1 MENKLNLDPQTI
13 LDKEFHVDFKGYSP
27 AEVDEFLDSVIQD
40 YQIYERKIGE
50 LGEKLMAQE
59 RANASL
65 KARII
70 ELESRQK
77 VMEEAS
83 QNSFNQVD
91 ILKRLSR
98 LEQEVYKNKQMHSS
112 SIRAIAGVTKARGKS
127 MLAQSAMIVV
137 FAPAQSIRPGS
148 RKADG

>member
-77 VMEEAS
+77 VMEEAGQS
-83 QNSFNQVD
+83 SFNQVD

-98 LEQEVYKNKQMHSS
+98 LEQEVYTDGLVFYPGN
-112 SIRAIAGVTKARGKS
+112 RW
-127 MLAQSAMIVV
+127 LDQS
-137 FAPAQSIRPGS
+137 
-148 RKADG
+148 

>member
-1 MENKLNLDPQTI
+1 MENKLNLDPQAI

-77 VMEEAS
+77 VMEEAG

-98 LEQEVYKNKQMHSS
+98 LEQEVYKTKQMDES
-112 SIRAIAGVTKARGKS
+112 SIRAIAGLTKARGKS

>member
-13 LDKEFHVDFKGYSP
+13 LDKEFPVDFKGYSP

-77 VMEEAS
+77 VMEEAG

-98 LEQEVYKNKQMHSS
+98 LEQEVYKNKQM
-112 SIRAIAGVTKARGKS
+112 
-127 MLAQSAMIVV
+127 
-137 FAPAQSIRPGS
+137 
-148 RKADG
+148 D

>member
-1 MENKLNLDPQTI
+1 MLKPMDIHN
-13 LDKEFHVDFKGYSP
+13 KEFKKAMRGYD
-27 AEVDEFLDSVIQD
+27 AEEVDEFLDSVIQD

-77 VMEEAS
+77 VMEEAG

-98 LEQEVYKNKQMHSS
+98 LEQEVYKNKQM
-112 SIRAIAGVTKARGKS
+112 
-127 MLAQSAMIVV
+127 
-137 FAPAQSIRPGS
+137 
-148 RKADG
+148 D

>member
-1 MENKLNLDPQTI
+1 M
-13 LDKEFHVDFKGYSP
+13 
-27 AEVDEFLDSVIQD
+27 DEFLDSVIQD

-98 LEQEVYKNKQMHSS
+98 LEQEVYKNKQM
-112 SIRAIAGVTKARGKS
+112 
-127 MLAQSAMIVV
+127 
-137 FAPAQSIRPGS
+137 
-148 RKADG
+148 D

>member
-1 MENKLNLDPQTI
+1 MENKLNLDPQAI
-13 LDKEFHVDFKGYSP
+13 LYKEFHVDFKGYSP

-77 VMEEAS
+77 VMEEAG

-98 LEQEVYKNKQMHSS
+98 LEQEVYKNKQM
-112 SIRAIAGVTKARGKS
+112 
-127 MLAQSAMIVV
+127 
-137 FAPAQSIRPGS
+137 
-148 RKADG
+148 D

>member
-1 MENKLNLDPQTI
+1 M
-13 LDKEFHVDFKGYSP
+13 
-27 AEVDEFLDSVIQD
+27 DEFLDSVIQD

-77 VMEEAS
+77 VMEEAGQS
-83 QNSFNQVD
+83 SVNQVD

-98 LEQEVYKNKQMHSS
+98 LEQEVYKNKQM
-112 SIRAIAGVTKARGKS
+112 
-127 MLAQSAMIVV
+127 
-137 FAPAQSIRPGS
+137 
-148 RKADG
+148 D

>member
-1 MENKLNLDPQTI
+1 MCIRDSRYSYGQNVLQHSMEVAYLSGMMAAELGLNQTPVSYTHLDVYKRQ
-13 LDKEFHVDFKGYSP
+13 GYSP

-98 LEQEVYKNKQMHSS
+98 LEQEVYKNKQM
-112 SIRAIAGVTKARGKS
+112 
-127 MLAQSAMIVV
+127 
-137 FAPAQSIRPGS
+137 
-148 RKADG
+148 D

>member
-27 AEVDEFLDSVIQD
+27 AEVDDFLDLVIQD
-40 YQIYERKIGE
+40 YQNYENKIAE
-50 LGEKLMAQE
+50 LGESLSAQQ
-59 RANASL
+59 RSNASL

-77 VMEEAS
+77 VMEDA
-83 QNSFNQVD
+83 NSSSVSQVD

-98 LEQEVYKNKQMHSS
+98 LEQEVYKNK
-112 SIRAIAGVTKARGKS
+112 AE
-127 MLAQSAMIVV
+127 
-137 FAPAQSIRPGS
+137 
-148 RKADG
+148 

>member
-1 MENKLNLDPQTI
+1 MENKLNLDPQAI

-77 VMEEAS
+77 VMEEAG

-98 LEQEVYKNKQMHSS
+98 LEQEVYKNKQM
-112 SIRAIAGVTKARGKS
+112 
-127 MLAQSAMIVV
+127 
-137 FAPAQSIRPGS
+137 
-148 RKADG
+148 D

>member
-1 MENKLNLDPQTI
+1 
-13 LDKEFHVDFKGYSP
+13 
-27 AEVDEFLDSVIQD
+27 
-40 YQIYERKIGE
+40 
-50 LGEKLMAQE
+50 MAQE

-77 VMEEAS
+77 VMEEAG

-98 LEQEVYKNKQMHSS
+98 LEQEVYKNKQM
-112 SIRAIAGVTKARGKS
+112 
-127 MLAQSAMIVV
+127 
-137 FAPAQSIRPGS
+137 
-148 RKADG
+148 D